1 MSVLSKAAAL
11 ILNGGRSRRMG
22 GADKSRIIVKGQR
35 IVHRQISVLGERFQ
49 PIAMAG
55 PAVDIPEELS
65 LHSLADRVGG
75 KGPVDGIAAG
85 LAWSPEPWLFVV
97 ASDMPYLSLRLIDA
111 LLAMRDEQSDI
122 ICVAT
127 KARAQPLFALY
138 HHRLLPALDSL
149 LAEGRLRAS
158 ELVTAPLAGVCVK
171 SLPEEAARRL
181 DPELLSF
188 HNLNSPEDVLTSG
201 ASIE

>member
-1 MSVLSKAAAL
+1 MKSLSKAAAL

-22 GADKSRIIVKGQR
+22 GADKSRIVVKGQP
-35 IVHRQISVLGERFQ
+35 IVHRQVEILRERFQ
-49 PIAMAG
+49 LIAMVG
-55 PAVDIPEELS
+55 SAVDLPEELS

-97 ASDMPYLSLRLIDA
+97 ASDMPYPSLPLIDA
-111 LLAMRDEQSDI
+111 LLAMRDEESDI
-122 ICVAT
+122 VSVAT
-127 KARAQPLFALY
+127 KGRGQPLFALY
-138 HHRLLPALDSL
+138 HRRLLPVLDSL

-158 ELVTAPLAGVCVK
+158 DLVAPRAGVCVK
-171 SLPEEAARRL
+171 SLSEEAARQL

-188 HNLNSPEDVLTSG
+188 QNLNSPEDVLTSG